1 MKKQLLLPLAAL
13 CAAITPAT
21 AAVTY
26 QSVWHLGEAGS
37 LGTSNRP
44 IDSADADGTF
54 NNFASGD
61 GATVG
66 TTNPAAPGSTAY
78 LSFPDTGSF
87 QGYYSPSPSQT
98 IPPDNYGIDLWTRV
112 ATADLGQAGARIF
125 LFGGTGS
132 FLSLTFN
139 DGGNGWRASVNGVS
153 YIGTS
158 TTAIGDEW
166 AHLALIRNNGVN
178 EFYVNGTLIGS
189 NTTATTSSGAFHLA
203 IQSGGG
209 GNFKGDIDELR
220 FFTFN
225 MGEFNIAD
233 LNAVP
238 EPSVVV
244 LGALGALGL
253 LRRRR

>member
-1 MKKQLLLPLAAL
+1 MKKQLLLPLVAL
-13 CAAITPAT
+13 CAIVVPAS
-21 AAVTY
+21 AAVSY

-37 LGTSNRP
+37 LGTNNRP
-44 IDSADADGTF
+44 IDSVNTDGAF
-54 NNFASGD
+54 NSFASGD
-61 GATVG
+61 SATVG

-78 LSFPDTGSF
+78 LSFPDTGNF

-98 IPPDNYGIDLWTRV
+98 IPADNYGIDLWTRV
-112 ATADLGQAGARIF
+112 STADLGQAGARIF
-125 LFGGTGS
+125 LLGNTGN

-166 AHLALIRNNGVN
+166 AHLALVRNNGVN
-178 EFYVNGTLIGS
+178 EFYVNGSLIGS
-189 NTTATTSSGAFHLA
+189 NTTATTSNGALHLGL
-203 IQSGGG
+203 QPGGG

-225 MGEFNIAD
+225 TGEFNITD

-238 EPSVVV
+238 EPSV
-244 LGALGALGL
+244 ALFSMLSALGL